1 MRQEFYFWLLQIFS
15 VILAN
20 LQHPCTPVFLAVQQK
35 NMILNHIAPHCT
47 GNMNALVSVK
57 YLEGIIELKVLF
69 QKAAKLFHN
78 IHINLPSR
86 FCLLFLLHFS
96 PVVDKGSLV
105 LTPFKWPSPAHQS

>member
-20 LQHPCTPVFLAVQQK
+20 LQHPCTPVFLPVQWK

-57 YLEGIIELKVLF
+57 YLEGIIELKVSF

-78 IHINLPSR
+78 FHINLPSR
-86 FCLLFLLHFS
+86 ILSLLFITLF
-96 PVVDKGSLV
+96 PCCR
-105 LTPFKWPSPAHQS
+105 